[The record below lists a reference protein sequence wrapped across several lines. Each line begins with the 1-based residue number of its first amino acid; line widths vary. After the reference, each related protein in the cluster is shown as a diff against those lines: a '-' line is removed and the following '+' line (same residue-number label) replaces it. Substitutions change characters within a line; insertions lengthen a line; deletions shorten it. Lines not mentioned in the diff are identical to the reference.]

1 MVHNENSAHVVRSV
15 FHSGRFLHEAEV
27 KTNQKQAEMDEAT
40 NPQKG
45 RGHRSESKERKR
57 QRNSDMKPRQIPACS
72 SCDKKRAGQ
81 KLKNV
86 LPDAFHS
93 VMTERATSPQLGL
106 FIVGIP
112 SNVSLVPQAISLRRG

>member
-1 MVHNENSAHVVRSV
+1 MVHNENAAHVVRSV

-93 VMTERATSPQLGL
+93 VIRPNAPQVRNWV
-106 FIVGIP
+106 FIV
-112 SNVSLVPQAISLRRG
+112 